1 MNIRRNHPETCTA
14 SLKLLGD
21 YWTLRIIDTLKDGK
35 YRRYCEIQRLA
46 DNLNPVTLSNRL
58 KKLESA
64 KIIKRVEDTED
75 KVSVSYGLTKL
86 GRQALPVIDA
96 VNNFSLRLNKV

>member
-1 MNIRRNHPETCTA
+1 MKYRKHHPETCTT

-21 YWTLRIIDTLKDGK
+21 YWTLRIIDVLKDGK

-58 KKLESA
+58 KKLENA
-64 KIIKRVEDTED
+64 ELIKRVEDTED
-75 KVSVSYGLTKL
+75 KVSVSYGLTKT
-86 GRQALPVIDA
+86 GHKALPVIDA
-96 VNNFSLRLNKV
+96 VNNFAKY

>member
-1 MNIRRNHPETCTA
+1 MKNHPETCIT

-21 YWTLRIIDTLKDGK
+21 YWTLRIIDVLKDGE

-58 KKLESA
+58 KKLENA
-64 KIIKRVEDTED
+64 KLIKRVEDTED
-75 KVSVSYGLTKL
+75 KVSVSYGLTQV

-96 VNNFSLRLNKV
+96 VNNFSLKLEKI